1 MAAPVITSSAQ
12 ATGNKNQPL
21 SYQITAT
28 NNPVSYASSGLP
40 AGLTVN
46 LTTGLISGTPA
57 NNGVTTITVVASNSS
72 GAGIKNVD
80 FIISPYAYTT
90 NILDTQLS
98 AVNTVISQA
107 LTAINKYENAVNEIY
122 PIMDWLCK
130 QVVYT
135 AHKALT
141 AAVIAAGGPFT
152 GAPNNF
158 GQAGGVAYNFLNS
171 TFTSTVSTIT
181 ASFNWPTNSKGQNLF
196 PAFSNIYD
204 YTSMQGTTYNTG
216 SKYLPYN
223 WPNGTTDYS
232 TNYYRHIGGNIT
244 DPDVPPG
251 PIGRGSGDGVTQTQS
266 FPFTINFGIARTGS
280 YNGTVNITSLI
291 NSYSATVF
299 NDLVYFTSKIPQD
312 CFPYFPGLYGLV
324 YNAYQDYNLGVKRRV
339 QVYRMLDVTDS

>member
-1 MAAPVITSSAQ
+1 MAAPVITSPAEVI
-12 ATGNKNQPL
+12 GNKNVSL
-21 SYQITAT
+21 SYQIVAT

-40 AGLTVN
+40 AGLTVD
-46 LTTGLISGTPA
+46 LVTGLITGAPA
-57 NNGVTTITVVASNSS
+57 NNGVTTVTVVASNSS
-72 GAGIKNVD
+72 GSGIKNVD
-80 FIISPYAYTT
+80 FIISPYAYAT
-90 NILDTQLS
+90 NILNVQLS
-98 AVNTVISQA
+98 AVDTVISQS
-107 LTAINKYENAVNEIY
+107 LTSINKYENAINEIY
-122 PIMDWLCK
+122 PIMDWMCK

-158 GQAGGVAYNFLNS
+158 NQAGGAAYNFLNG

-181 ASFNWPTNSKGQNLF
+181 ASFNWPTNSQGQNLF

-204 YTSMQGTTYNTG
+204 YTSMQGTTYDTG
-216 SKYLPYN
+216 SKYLPYS

-232 TNYYRHIGGNIT
+232 TNYYRHIGGTIT

-251 PIGRGSGDGVTQTQS
+251 PVGRGSGDGVTQIQS
-266 FPFTINFGIARTGS
+266 FPFTIRFGIARTGS
-280 YNGTVNITSLI
+280 YNSTVNVTSLI

-299 NDLVYFTSKIPQD
+299 NDLIYFTSKLPQD

-324 YNAYQDYNLGVKRRV
+324 YNSYREYNLGVKRKV
-339 QVYRMLDVTDS
+339 QVYRMLDVTGS

>member
-1 MAAPVITSSAQ
+1 MAAPVITSIAK
-12 ATGNKNQPL
+12 AIGNKSQPF

-28 NNPVSYASSGLP
+28 NNPVSYAASGLP
-40 AGLTVN
+40 AGLTIN
-46 LTTGLISGTPA
+46 LTSGLISGIPA
-57 NNGVTTITVVASNSS
+57 YNGVTTISVVATNLDGS
-72 GAGIKNVD
+72 GIKNVD
-80 FIISPYAYTT
+80 IVINPYAYTT
-90 NILDTQLS
+90 NTLNVQLS

-107 LTAINKYENAVNEIY
+107 LTSINKYENAVNEIY
-122 PIMDWLCK
+122 PIMDWICK

-141 AAVIAAGGPFT
+141 AAVLAAGGPFT
-152 GAPNNF
+152 GTPNNF
-158 GQAGGVAYNFLNS
+158 GQAGGATYNFLNG

-223 WPNGTTDYS
+223 WPTGIVDYS

-251 PIGRGSGDGVTQTQS
+251 PVGRGSSDGVSQTQ
-266 FPFTINFGIARTGS
+266 FYPFTISYGIARTGS
-280 YNGTVNITSLI
+280 YNSTVNISSLI

-324 YNAYQDYNLGVKRRV
+324 YNAYQDYNLGIKRKV